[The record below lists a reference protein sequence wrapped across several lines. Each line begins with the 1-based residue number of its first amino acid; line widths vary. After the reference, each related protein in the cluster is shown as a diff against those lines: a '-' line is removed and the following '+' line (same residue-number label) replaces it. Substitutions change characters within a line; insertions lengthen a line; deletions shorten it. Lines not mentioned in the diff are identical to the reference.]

1 MADLKELQRGF
12 TEHLRNP
19 DEFPVPEGLDARRMG
34 IYSDLIF
41 NNLSALLRDFFP
53 VINSILSQAQ
63 WARMVRSFFIA
74 HQSSTPYFPEIAG
87 EFVDYLAN
95 AQLSADYPD
104 FLVELAHYE
113 WVELAVFMM
122 EEELPA
128 TAIPSIQLR
137 DTPLGLSA
145 LAQPLAYNYP
155 VHQIRP
161 DYQPG
166 VEEKSAVFL
175 LVSRDLQDSVHFF
188 ELQPLAYQLLS
199 DIQQQPGLIADQ
211 WFADQA
217 SRLGVTDEARFLEQG
232 LAMLEQFNQ
241 QHLLEA
247 QPAS

>member
-1 MADLKELQRGF
+1 MSDLKAIQRGF

-19 DEFPVPEGLDARRMG
+19 DEIPVPAGLDARRMG

-53 VINSILSQAQ
+53 VIHSILSQSHWAQ
-63 WARMVRSFFIA
+63 MVRGFFIA
-74 HQSSTPYFPEIAG
+74 HQSQTPYFPEIAS
-87 EFVDYLAN
+87 EFVDYLAS

-128 TAIPSIQLR
+128 TSIPPGQLHE
-137 DTPLGLSA
+137 TPLALSA

-161 DYQPG
+161 DYLPG
-166 VEEKSAVFL
+166 MEEKSAVFL
-175 LVSRDLQDSVHFF
+175 LVTRDQQDSVHFY
-188 ELQPLAYQLLS
+188 ELQPLAFQLLA
-199 DIQQQPGLIADQ
+199 DIQQQPGLVAAQ
-211 WFADQA
+211 WFADHAQ
-217 SRLGVTDEARFLEQG
+217 RLGVVDESRFLEQG
-232 LAMLEQFNQ
+232 LAMLETFNQ
-241 QHLLEA
+241 QHLLEPL
-247 QPAS
+247 PAR